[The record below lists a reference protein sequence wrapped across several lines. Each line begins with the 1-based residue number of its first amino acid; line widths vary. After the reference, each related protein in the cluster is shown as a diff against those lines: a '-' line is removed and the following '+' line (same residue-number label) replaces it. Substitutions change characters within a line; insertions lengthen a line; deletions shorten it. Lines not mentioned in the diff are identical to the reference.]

1 VAFSFACHRDSQG
14 DPQGFTISGLLPAT
28 EETMLTG
35 SMETVPS
42 SYLQEDDSG
51 VLLDHEDDFG
61 FIVVSQNQEEEEDD
75 DELASTG
82 ILIIGPSRTLNL
94 QPRAPPVPIENHSLS
109 PRLSLPDS
117 GSLPTDLHSLHLDSV
132 RTPSFNS
139 STSSVGNEEHSS
151 SSSRN
156 KTSQRVYGVHTLI
169 MAGLLVVLGLSL
181 CFCMVL
187 LLERHSWVQS
197 NQKLEDQMNRMQS
210 DWVNLATKWQK
221 DQEAS
226 MATSRSIK
234 ASLQAQ
240 VEEQRRK
247 IEEIYQEQREYWE
260 KREQEKAEKERQ
272 EKEKRAQKENVKRLK
287 EQQRRED
294 AARKTIPPSSK
305 PQQKFSKKKSF
316 FNDSNY
322 AKGFEEVWSD
332 TEEAILKWSDETHH
346 KVRNL
351 LNGLGTKVWK
361 ATDGLLN
368 QVEYTFEHVRVK
380 ITQAW
385 SNFYTIMHQPK
396 EGFMEKAAPV
406 VTTFL
411 FATAAAALTEGTN
424 RFVRYMQDDEE

>member
-1 VAFSFACHRDSQG
+1 
-14 DPQGFTISGLLPAT
+14 
-28 EETMLTG
+28 
-35 SMETVPS
+35 METVPS
-42 SYLQEDDSG
+42 SYLQEDSG

-61 FIVVSQNQEEEEDD
+61 FIGEEDVDGGTEAFEEVSNNNSFRSPRATVSRNNSVVSQSRDDDDDDD

-94 QPRAPPVPIENHSLS
+94 QPRASVPIDNPSLS

-117 GSLPTDLHSLHLDSV
+117 GSLPTDLHSLNLDSV
-132 RTPSFNS
+132 HTPSINS
-139 STSSVGNEEHSS
+139 STSSVGNGGHSS

-156 KTSQRVYGVHTLI
+156 KTPRVYGFQTLV

-181 CFCMVL
+181 CFSVVL

-197 NQKLEDQMNRMQS
+197 NQKLEDQMKRMQS
-210 DWVNLATKWQK
+210 DWMNLATKWQK

-226 MATSRSIK
+226 IATSRSIK

-272 EKEKRAQKENVKRLK
+272 EKEKRAQKENAKRLK
-287 EQQRRED
+287 EQQRRD
-294 AARKTIPPSSK
+294 AAAHKTTPPSSK
-305 PQQKFSKKKSF
+305 PQKKFSKKKPL
-316 FNDSNY
+316 FNDSKY
-322 AKGFEEVWSD
+322 AKGFEDVWSD
-332 TEEAILKWSDETHH
+332 TEEAILKWSDETHY

-351 LNGLGTKVWK
+351 LNGLGKKVWK
-361 ATDGLLN
+361 ATDTFLN
-368 QVEYTFEHVRVK
+368 QIDYTFEHVRDK

-385 SNFYTIMHQPK
+385 SNFYTVMHQPK

-406 VTTFL
+406 VSRTCL
-411 FATAAAALTEGTN
+411 LSQR
-424 RFVRYMQDDEE
+424 RFPGFH